1 MPGPV
6 RGGWPGC
13 LRQTGQSHGKY
24 EALHDELVSPIKGD
38 EERMQEREVQG

>member
-1 MPGPV
+1 MLESDMAV
-6 RGGWPGC
+6 SWNRW
-13 LRQTGQSHGKY
+13 